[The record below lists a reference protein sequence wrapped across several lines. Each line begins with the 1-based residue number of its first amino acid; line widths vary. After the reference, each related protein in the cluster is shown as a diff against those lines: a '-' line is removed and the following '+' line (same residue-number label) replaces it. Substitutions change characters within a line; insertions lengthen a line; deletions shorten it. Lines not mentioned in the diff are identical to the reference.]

1 MQDWK
6 KWSVCSVFWWLAA
19 FAAGIGTFSSTYV
32 SITVLAAILLGIAV
46 FVFVGLALTRVFCQ
60 GSGAGITL
68 GSVFA
73 ESPVYE
79 KPVDRSD
86 ISAISRAAA
95 QDAQGSDASVAQ
107 TPPPAEALGAGP
119 APAKPKTKKAA
130 VEIPTEKKKAEKP
143 AASQEKPEPEI
154 AKSTDVEE
162 AVSEKRPAALEGPR
176 DGKADNLK
184 EIKGIGPKLEKL
196 CNSMGFYH
204 FDQIA
209 SWTADEVAWVDANLE
224 GFKGRVSRDK
234 WIDQAKTLAAGGETE
249 FSKRVEDGN
258 VY

>member
-6 KWSVCSVFWWLAA
+6 KWSVCSIFWWLAA
-19 FAAGIGTFSSTYV
+19 FAAGLGTFSTTYA
-32 SITVLAAILLGIAV
+32 SISVLAAFLLGIAV
-46 FVFVGLALTRVFCQ
+46 IVFVGLAMTRVFCQ
-60 GSGAGITL
+60 GSASGVTL

-73 ESPVYE
+73 ESSVYE
-79 KPVDRSD
+79 KPVDGSD

-95 QDAQGSDASVAQ
+95 QSAQGTDTTVIQSR
-107 TPPPAEALGAGP
+107 PPAEAVGAGVAPVQTKAEKVATEPPVKKTKEETP
-119 APAKPKTKKAA
+119 APAGAKAEPKKATRA
-130 VEIPTEKKKAEKP
+130 KAEK
-143 AASQEKPEPEI
+143 AS
-154 AKSTDVEE
+154 
-162 AVSEKRPAALEGPR
+162 SEKRPAALERPR

-184 EIKGIGPKLEKL
+184 EIKGIGPKLETL

-234 WIDQAKTLAAGGETE
+234 WIDQAKILAGGGETE
-249 FSKRVEDGN
+249 FSKRVEDGD